1 MLEKYVRRERNVEGA
16 GETAV
21 IKTDPR
27 FMVNMFEIELVYILS
42 IYHSFYIQHNN
53 INLLTLVSKDAISY
67 GRQLLDVLFTK
78 QEQSESLV
86 YVAHAHKTSKSILDR
101 EKVDL
106 LLGKYYSRYIQRSLT
121 INCTCI
127 TLQLLYERIYWLCI
141 AIN

>member
-16 GETAV
+16 ETAV

-42 IYHSFYIQHNN
+42 IYHLFNIQHNN

-106 LLGKYYSRYIQRSLT
+106 LLGKYYSWYIQRLT